1 MEEDEGNDGVEDGRS
16 KNFRFDEYEVR
27 DAFLEF
33 MTSLMSGYTKCLVFL
48 FLFIYRVLE
57 CT

>member
-1 MEEDEGNDGVEDGRS
+1 MVDDDGNDGVEDGRS

-48 FLFIYRVLE
+48 VLFIYHF
-57 CT
+57 